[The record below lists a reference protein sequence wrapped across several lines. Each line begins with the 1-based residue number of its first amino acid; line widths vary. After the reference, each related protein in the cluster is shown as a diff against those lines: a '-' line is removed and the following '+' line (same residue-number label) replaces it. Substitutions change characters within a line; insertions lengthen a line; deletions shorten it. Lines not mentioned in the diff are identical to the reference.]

1 MTKQRKNYIIVSW
14 ILVAVCMGIIFSLS
28 AQEASDSEALS
39 GSFIRM
45 IFQLLGL
52 EFQQGVIRTIAHCLE
67 FMGLSFLM
75 FNAIYATWEKKIT
88 PLFAFAGT
96 VLYAI
101 TDEIHQI
108 FVPDRAFQLS
118 DILVDS
124 TGALIGVM
132 ASLII
137 LKIILT
143 IKERGNKNGS
153 VKTI

>member
-1 MTKQRKNYIIVSW
+1 MKKSRKIYVVVSW

-28 AQEASDSEALS
+28 AQTAEESSELS
-39 GSFIRM
+39 GSFILA
-45 IFQLLGL
+45 LLEWLGIEL
-52 EFQQGVIRTIAHCLE
+52 EQEVIRTIAHCLE
-67 FMGLSFLM
+67 FMGLSVLI
-75 FNAIYATWEKKIT
+75 FNATYATWETKVT
-88 PLFAFAGT
+88 PLIAFAGT

-108 FVPDRAFQLS
+108 FVPGRAFQIS

-124 TGALIGVM
+124 TGALIGAV

-143 IKERGNKNGS
+143 IKERRNKNGN
-153 VKTI
+153 TQTL